1 MQSIR
6 YFLLGFLF
14 CLILTEANTQTT
26 DTLRSNLHKKN
37 IFTLALYKQPGKDSM
52 VDFVDG
58 IYRVLN
64 IKKDRT
70 ADEQF
75 NKTHFV
81 FIPGVE
87 YSLATGFAA
96 SVNSDLIFAS
106 NKKNTHYSTI
116 FSELKFTQNK
126 QIISQ
131 FATNLWLKDDE
142 YNVNTNWSYLK
153 YPQLDFGLGSQSSLN
168 LVDNL
173 DYSYLKLHQSILK
186 KIAPNLYFG
195 PGLNIDYHWN
205 ITDTTTINKP
215 IVGAQQYGLSKN
227 SNSVGILLNL
237 VYDTRKKITNPVAN
251 SAYFNLSYRDNLTSL
266 GSDSHWQSLII
277 DYRKYIPF
285 PKDSKNI
292 LAFWS
297 YDIFTLQGKSPY
309 LDMPYTAS
317 DLYNNFGRGYIQG
330 RFRGNN
336 LMYAESEY
344 RFGITENGLIG
355 GVVFANVQTLSQ
367 QQGKSMQSVSPAYGA
382 GLRIKFSKHS
392 NTNVAFDYAFGQGGS
407 KGLFMNLGEVF

>member
-1 MQSIR
+1 MKRVIFVTILSILFAQNVVAQS
-6 YFLLGFLF
+6 
-14 CLILTEANTQTT
+14 T
-26 DTLRSNLHKKN
+26 DTLRDNLHKRN
-37 IFTLALYKQPGKDSM
+37 IFTLVLYKQPGKDSM

-58 IYRVLN
+58 VYRVFN
-64 IKKDRT
+64 IKKERSQ
-70 ADEQF
+70 DEHF
-75 NKTHFV
+75 DKPHFV
-81 FIPGVE
+81 FIPGAE
-87 YSLATGFAA
+87 YSLATGMSA
-96 SVNSDLIFAS
+96 SVNADLIFPS
-106 NKKNTHYSTI
+106 TKNNTHYSTI
-116 FSELKFTQNK
+116 FSELKYTQNK
-126 QIISQ
+126 QVIAQ
-131 FATNLWLKDDE
+131 FATNLWLMNDE

-153 YPQLDFGLGSQSSLN
+153 YPQLDFGLGSQSTLQ

-205 ITDTTTINKP
+205 ISDTTTLNKP
-215 IVGAQQYGLSKN
+215 IVGAKQYGLGKN

-251 SAYFNLSYRDNLTSL
+251 SAYFNISYRDNLTAL

-297 YDIFTLQGKSPY
+297 YNMFTLQGKSPY
-309 LDMPYTAS
+309 LDMPFTAS

-336 LMYAESEY
+336 LVYAESEY

-355 GVVFANVQTLSQ
+355 GVVFANFESVSQ
-367 QQGKSMQSVSPAYGA
+367 QQGKSLQSILPGYGA

-392 NTNVAFDYAFGQGGS
+392 NTNVALDYGFGQGGS